1 MGHPSA
7 ESPEIRLPDEPAES
21 PRPYVMPP
29 APRPAPVWRHVF
41 FFVLTFVTTTLAGSR
56 LYAGFITNLDFD
68 AFVALPLMS
77 PQLLL
82 GGLWY
87 SVGVLTILGVHEFGH
102 YFACKYYGVDAS
114 LPYFIPL
121 PLPFVM
127 PGTFG
132 AVIRIR
138 QQIASKQQYFDIGI
152 AGPIAGFL
160 VLIPVL
166 VLGMSLSNVVTLP
179 ADFNGENYAE
189 PLLFQWIEKL
199 FFPDLAGRQT
209 INLHPAG
216 WAAWW
221 GLLATALNLFP
232 AGQLDGGHVSYA
244 VFGRK
249 SSNITIAVVACLIVL
264 TVGSMIVF
272 RTPSYLL
279 PTILLLV
286 MVFAMGPHHPRALD
300 EDQPLDATRLW
311 LAGFAAF
318 MFIVSFTPIP
328 ISFVRGQ

>member
-1 MGHPSA
+1 MGHPSSA
-7 ESPEIRLPDEPAES
+7 ESPEIRLPEQPPES
-21 PRPYVMPP
+21 ARPYTLPP
-29 APRPAPVWRHVF
+29 SPRPAPITRHVVL
-41 FFVLTFVTTTLAGSR
+41 FVLTFLTTTLVGAQFYASFVTDIGTNTSDIPSFSR
-56 LYAGFITNLDFD
+56 
-68 AFVALPLMS
+68 
-77 PQLLL
+77 LLL

-121 PLPFVM
+121 PIPFAI

-138 QQIASKQQYFDIGI
+138 QHIASKQQYFDIGI

-166 VLGMSLSNVVTLP
+166 VLGISLSNIVTLP

-199 FFPDLAGRQT
+199 LLPSLAEGQT

-232 AGQLDGGHVSYA
+232 AGQLDGGHISYA

-249 SSNITIAVVACLIVL
+249 SSTITMGVIACLIIL
-264 TVGSMIVF
+264 TVGSMIVLH
-272 RTPSYLL
+272 TPSYLL
-279 PTILLLV
+279 PTILLV
-286 MVFAMGPHHPRALD
+286 IMVFVMGPHHPRTPD
-300 EDQPLDATRLW
+300 EDQALDATRLW
-311 LAGFAAF
+311 LAVFAAF

-328 ISFVRGQ
+328 ISFVRGR

>member
-1 MGHPSA
+1 MGHPSSA
-7 ESPEIRLPDEPAES
+7 ESPEIHLPEE
-21 PRPYVMPP
+21 PRPEKGYVMPSS
-29 APRPAPVWRHVF
+29 RPQRPVTRHVVL
-41 FFVLTFVTTTLAGSR
+41 FVLTFLTTTLVGAQF
-56 LYAGFITNLDFD
+56 YASFVTGIGTNVSD
-68 AFVALPLMS
+68 LPS
-77 PQLLL
+77 FARLLL

-121 PLPFVM
+121 PLPFVI

-138 QQIASKQQYFDIGI
+138 QQIPSKQQYFDIGI

-160 VLIPVL
+160 TLIPVL
-166 VLGMSLSNVVTLP
+166 VLGISLSSVVTLP
-179 ADFNGENYAE
+179 ADFQGENYAE
-189 PLLFQWIEKL
+189 PLLFQWVEKL
-199 FFPDLAGRQT
+199 FLPSLAPGET

-232 AGQLDGGHVSYA
+232 AGQLDGGHISYA
-244 VFGRK
+244 VFGRT
-249 SSNITIAVVACLIVL
+249 SSRITIGVVACLIILTIGSITVL
-264 TVGSMIVF
+264 H
-272 RTPSYLL
+272 TPSYLL
-279 PTILLLV
+279 PTILLV
-286 MVFAMGPHHPRALD
+286 IMVFVMGPHHPQTPD

-311 LAGFAAF
+311 LAAFAAF

-328 ISFVRGQ
+328 ISFVRGR

>member
-1 MGHPSA
+1 MGHPSSA
-7 ESPEIRLPDEPAES
+7 ESPEIRLPEQPPELA
-21 PRPYVMPP
+21 RPYVLPP
-29 APRPAPVWRHVF
+29 SPRPAPITRHVVL
-41 FFVLTFVTTTLAGSR
+41 FVLTFLTTTLVGAQF
-56 LYAGFITNLDFD
+56 YASFVTNIGTNTSNIPSF
-68 AFVALPLMS
+68 S
-77 PQLLL
+77 WLLL

-121 PLPFVM
+121 PLPFAI

-138 QQIASKQQYFDIGI
+138 QHIASKQQYFDIGI

-160 VLIPVL
+160 VLIPIL
-166 VLGMSLSNVVTLP
+166 VLGISLSNIVTLP

-199 FFPDLAGRQT
+199 FLPSLAAGET

-232 AGQLDGGHVSYA
+232 AGQLDGGHISYA
-244 VFGRK
+244 VFGRR
-249 SSNITIAVVACLIVL
+249 SSTITIGVIACLIIL
-264 TVGSMIVF
+264 TVGSMVVL

-279 PTILLLV
+279 PTILLV
-286 MVFAMGPHHPRALD
+286 IMVFVMGPHHPRTPD
-300 EDQPLDATRLW
+300 EDQALDARRLW
-311 LAGFAAF
+311 LAVFAAF
-318 MFIVSFTPIP
+318 MFIVSFTSVP
-328 ISFVRGQ
+328 ISFIRGR

>member
-1 MGHPSA
+1 MGHPTSA
-7 ESPEIRLPDEPAES
+7 ESPEIRLPEQPSES
-21 PRPYVMPP
+21 ARPYVMPP
-29 APRPAPVWRHVF
+29 SPRPAPITRHVVL
-41 FFVLTFVTTTLAGSR
+41 FVLTFLTTTLVGAQYYASIVTDIGTNTSNIPPFSR
-56 LYAGFITNLDFD
+56 
-68 AFVALPLMS
+68 
-77 PQLLL
+77 LLL

-121 PLPFVM
+121 PVPFAI

-138 QQIASKQQYFDIGI
+138 QHIASKQQYFDIGI

-166 VLGMSLSNVVTLP
+166 VLGISLSNIVTLP

-199 FFPDLAGRQT
+199 FLPSLAAGET

-232 AGQLDGGHVSYA
+232 AGQLDGGHISYA

-249 SSNITIAVVACLIVL
+249 SSTITIGVIACLIIL
-264 TVGSMIVF
+264 TVGSMVVLH
-272 RTPSYLL
+272 TPSYLL
-279 PTILLLV
+279 PTILLV
-286 MVFAMGPHHPRALD
+286 IMVFVMGPHHPRTPD
-300 EDQPLDATRLW
+300 EDQALDARRLW
-311 LAGFAAF
+311 LAVFAAF
-318 MFIVSFTPIP
+318 MFIVSFTPVP
-328 ISFVRGQ
+328 ISFIRGR

>member
-1 MGHPSA
+1 MGHPSSA
-7 ESPEIRLPDEPAES
+7 ESPEIRLPEQPPELA
-21 PRPYVMPP
+21 RPYVLPP
-29 APRPAPVWRHVF
+29 SPRPAPITRHVVL
-41 FFVLTFVTTTLAGSR
+41 FVLTFLTTTLVGAQF
-56 LYAGFITNLDFD
+56 YASFVTNIGTNTSNIPSF
-68 AFVALPLMS
+68 S
-77 PQLLL
+77 WLLL

-121 PLPFVM
+121 PLPFAI

-138 QQIASKQQYFDIGI
+138 QHIASKQQYFGIGI

-160 VLIPVL
+160 VLIPIL
-166 VLGMSLSNVVTLP
+166 VLGISLSNIVTLP

-199 FFPDLAGRQT
+199 FLPSLAAGET

-232 AGQLDGGHVSYA
+232 AGQLDGGHISYA

-249 SSNITIAVVACLIVL
+249 SSTITIGVIACLIIL
-264 TVGSMIVF
+264 TVGSMVVL

-279 PTILLLV
+279 PTILLV
-286 MVFAMGPHHPRALD
+286 IMVFVMGPHHPRTPD
-300 EDQPLDATRLW
+300 EDQALDARRLW
-311 LAGFAAF
+311 LAVFAAF
-318 MFIVSFTPIP
+318 MFIVSFTPVP
-328 ISFVRGQ
+328 ISFIRGR